1 MFEIIKPETHI
12 DFMARRKLFI
22 GFSISLLL
30 IGLIAVPLRG
40 IRTGID
46 FSGGTELQLRFTGD
60 APVDEGGIRAVT
72 AEFGLDN
79 ADVVR
84 FGVEGTREFL
94 VKFQGELRPPGFD
107 AAQEPGKELTPEER
121 KAGLAAFESA
131 LEAKLGPLE
140 VDRVEFVGPKVGAE
154 LRRDGALA
162 MTVSWIAILI
172 YIAFRFSL
180 SYAPGAVIGLI
191 HDVLTTCGLWVLFGQ
206 PFDLQVLAAL
216 LTLAGYSV
224 NDTIVVYDRIRE
236 NLAVRTKLD
245 LEKVVNDALNQTLSR
260 TILTGMTTLTAL
272 LALITLGG
280 PVIRP
285 FATIMFI
292 GIVIG
297 TYSSLF
303 VAAPIMIWMEQRRAM
318 RGAPAAA
325 RA

>member
-1 MFEIIKPETHI
+1 
-12 DFMARRKLFI
+12 MAAL
-22 GFSISLLL
+22 
-30 IGLIAVPLRG
+30 
-40 IRTGID
+40 
-46 FSGGTELQLRFTGD
+46 
-60 APVDEGGIRAVT
+60 
-72 AEFGLDN
+72 
-79 ADVVR
+79 
-84 FGVEGTREFL
+84 
-94 VKFQGELRPPGFD
+94 
-107 AAQEPGKELTPEER
+107 
-121 KAGLAAFESA
+121 ESA
-131 LEAKLGPLE
+131 LEAKLGPME
-140 VDRVEFVGPKVGAE
+140 IDRVEFVGPKVGE
-154 LRRDGALA
+154 DLRRDGMLA
-162 MTVSWIAILI
+162 MTVSWIGILI

-236 NLAVRTKLD
+236 NLGVRTKLD

-272 LALITLGG
+272 LALIFLGG

-285 FATIMFI
+285 FATIMFM

-303 VAAPIMIWMEQRRAM
+303 VAAPIMIWMEQRRAA
-318 RGAPAAA
+318 RGAPAPA